1 MEEKNQMPS
10 GHKILLQGRKVVQ
23 LNGVKEVVSFDARE
37 VVLNTQMGLLFVRGN
52 DIQVKRLTVE
62 QGEVDLEGKIDSLI
76 YSEKPGKGGEQI
88 SFWKKLFQ

>member
-1 MEEKNQMPS
+1 MEEKNQMLS
-10 GHKILLQGRKVVQ
+10 GHKVLLQGRKLVQ
-23 LNGVKEVVSFDARE
+23 LNGVKEVVSFDAGE

-52 DIQVKRLTVE
+52 DMRVKRLTVE

-76 YSEKPGKGGEQI
+76 YSEKPGKAGEQI